1 MAAIFGRQ
9 RFSEDEQR
17 ELIARCT
24 EMHGQPQ
31 RLIARRLGVSQSTVV
46 RYTALARQRGLLPP
60 PGRAKPPEVVE
71 ALVAELAVPGW
82 SVAELAR
89 KYGYTKAGV
98 YHQAIKHGYYERS

>member
-1 MAAIFGRQ
+1 VAAIFGRHQ
-9 RFSEDEQR
+9 FGEAEQE
-17 ELIARCT
+17 ELIERCA

-46 RYTALARQRGLLPP
+46 RYTALARQRGLVPP
-60 PGRAKPPEVVE
+60 AGRKPPEIVD